1 MIVDVAIRTIGPA
14 PFLAE
19 AVASVVA
26 QTHSSWRLVV
36 SEDDSEPGPAGELVA
51 PFLEDPR
58 VRFVSTPARRNA
70 AAHQT
75 QLVRAG
81 SAPYVA
87 VLDDDDRWDT
97 GFLERRVGF
106 MERHPKCAFVF
117 SSSRVIDARGRELA
131 TNDPRL
137 EEGVHDGRRL
147 IGHLLRRGNV
157 ITSSSALVRRA
168 AYGPDVS
175 YDTRFVVGYD
185 LEMWVRLAARWAV
198 GYLDKADIEYRLHPG
213 QVTQARPD
221 CRERVRLLD
230 HIEDLL
236 AQSLPDVR
244 FDAHYPR
251 RRRAQC
257 LLGAALDA
265 AESGD
270 AVAARAHWRRAI
282 TTHPI
287 ASVHPASAAVLA
299 AAALGQAGPRA
310 LGRAR
315 SLVRRVPRPLEGHER
330 AKAMGRLR
338 LRT

>member
-14 PFLAE
+14 PFLVE

-36 SEDDSEPGPAGELVA
+36 SEDDSEPGPGRELIT
-51 PFLEDPR
+51 PFLDDPR
-58 VRFVSTPARRNA
+58 VRFVSTPAGRNA

-87 VLDDDDRWDT
+87 VLDDDDRWDP
-97 GFLERRVGF
+97 GFLERRVDF
-106 MERHPKCAFVF
+106 MERHPECAFVF
-117 SSSRVIDARGRELA
+117 SSSRVIDARGRELG

-147 IGHLLRRGNV
+147 LGHLLRRGNV

-175 YDTRFVVGYD
+175 YDTRFAIGYD
-185 LEMWVRLAARWAV
+185 LEMWIRLAARSAV
-198 GYLDKADIEYRLHPG
+198 GYLDSADIEHRLHPG

-230 HIEDLL
+230 HIEHLL
-236 AQSLPDVR
+236 AQALPDLR

-270 AVAARAHWRRAI
+270 APAARAHRRRAI
-282 TTHPI
+282 RMHPI
-287 ASVHPASAAVLA
+287 AIIHPANAALLA
-299 AAALGQAGPRA
+299 AGALGRAGPRA

-315 SLVRRVPRPLEGHER
+315 SWARIPRPLEGHER

>member
-26 QTHSSWRLVV
+26 QTHSSWRLLV
-36 SEDDSEPGPAGELVA
+36 SEDDSEPGPGRELIA

-58 VRFVSTPARRNA
+58 IRFVSTSARRNA

-87 VLDDDDRWDT
+87 VLDDDDRWDP
-97 GFLERRVGF
+97 GFLERRVAF
-106 MERHPKCAFVF
+106 MERHPECAFVF
-117 SSSRVIDARGRELA
+117 SSSRVIDARGSQLGA
-131 TNDPRL
+131 NDPRL
-137 EEGVHDGRRL
+137 KEGVVGGRQL

-157 ITSSSALVRRA
+157 VTSSSALVRRD
-168 AYGPDVS
+168 AYGADGS
-175 YDTRFVVGYD
+175 YNTGFAVGYD
-185 LEMWVRLAARWAV
+185 LEMWIRLAARSAV
-198 GYLDKADIEYRLHPG
+198 GYLDAADVEHRLHPG
-213 QVTQARPD
+213 QATQARPD
-221 CRERVRLLD
+221 CGERVRLLD
-230 HIEDLL
+230 HIERVL
-236 AQSLPDVR
+236 AQALPDLR

-265 AESGD
+265 AEFGD
-270 AVAARAHWRRAI
+270 PAAARAYRGHAI
-282 TTHPI
+282 RTHPI
-287 ASVHPASAAVLA
+287 AIVHPASAAVLVA
-299 AAALGQAGPRA
+299 LALGRAGSRA

-315 SLVRRVPRPLEGHER
+315 SWARHIPRPLEGHER